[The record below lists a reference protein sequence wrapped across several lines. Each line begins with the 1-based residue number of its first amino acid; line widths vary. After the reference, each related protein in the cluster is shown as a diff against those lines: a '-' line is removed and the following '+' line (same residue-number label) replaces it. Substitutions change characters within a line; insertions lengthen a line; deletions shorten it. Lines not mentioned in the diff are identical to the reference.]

1 MLVHMSYVENG
12 GMPCPGNETFVLY
25 CTKGR
30 AMLGASVQVLSPD
43 LAQTS
48 SVLASA
54 SAPECYLTLRGVL
67 VVV

>member
-1 MLVHMSYVENG
+1 MVECPALGARLSYTTLKVGQCWE
-12 GMPCPGNETFVLY
+12 
-25 CTKGR
+25 
-30 AMLGASVQVLSPD
+30 ASVQVLSPD

-48 SVLASA
+48 SVLALV